1 MRSIPLFGKDS
12 EPQHTSNLLSLI
24 ITVVLWLAFGV
35 CMIFVPVGK
44 KQKLKPVQIVLS
56 STPVEKKIIPRDS
69 ASTSQNASGEQAS
82 EVVEKV
88 HSETPV
94 VDAKPETAPAPA
106 PEPAPVETP
115 KPVVE
120 TPKPVE
126 PKPQPVKKV
135 EPKPEPV
142 KKAAPKPVEKKTEP
156 VKKVE
161 PKPAPEKT
169 VTKPVP
175 TPAPVEEVVLSKSV
189 EDLMAEQM
197 NAKKAPKKEID
208 WDAMFGDDEP
218 ADTTSSSQPQ
228 KVLADNKLEGS
239 SGSVSQT
246 KTANKPV
253 SSTVTE
259 EAVNKNVSSK
269 TSSNL
274 ANIQNATNYKS
285 SSGGSEGTVK
295 AQTAKDGTGKTL
307 MTMTSGSARSL
318 IDPVEPVIK
327 LSAEAGSMIESTITV
342 EIKFT
347 VLAGG
352 NISGIT
358 ITPEA
363 ILPASVRNE
372 IKSQIAFWRF
382 EASDSSDTAKFEYTI
397 KKQ

>member
-12 EPQHTSNLLSLI
+12 EPQHTSQLLGLI
-24 ITVVLWLAFGV
+24 ITVVLWLIFGV

-44 KQKLKPVQIVLS
+44 KQKLKPVQIILS

-69 ASTSQNASGEQAS
+69 ASTSQNASAENAS
-82 EVVEKV
+82 DILEKV
-88 HSETPV
+88 HSETSV
-94 VDAKPETAPAPA
+94 VEDKA
-106 PEPAPVETP
+106 EPAPSPVSESPVAETP
-115 KPVVE
+115 KPVME
-120 TPKPVE
+120 TPKPKPVE
-126 PKPQPVKKV
+126 PKPQPVQN
-135 EPKPEPV
+135 EKP
-142 KKAAPKPVEKKTEP
+142 KTEP
-156 VKKVE
+156 VKKSA

-169 VTKPVP
+169 VAKPVP

-189 EDLMAEQM
+189 EELMAEQM
-197 NAKKAPKKEID
+197 NSKKAPKKEID

-218 ADTTSSSQPQ
+218 DESTESASSN
-228 KVLADNKLEGS
+228 KVLAENKLEGS
-239 SGSVSQT
+239 SGSMSQQ
-246 KTANKPV
+246 KTNTKPV
-253 SSTVTE
+253 SSTAIE
-259 EAVNKNVSSK
+259 ETVNNSASTT

-274 ANIQNATNYKS
+274 KNIQNATNYKS

-318 IDPVEPVIK
+318 LDPVEPVIK
-327 LSAEAGSMIESTITV
+327 LSVEAGAMIESTITV

-347 VLAGG
+347 VLASG
-352 NISGIT
+352 NISSIS

-363 ILPASVRNE
+363 ILPSAVKNE